1 MSTADGFNLLVLRGW
16 VDATWRMTK
25 PSGFGQ
31 FFEPLPLNSPDSRN
45 VEIKP
50 LFYGFDLHLARLYGF
65 YMFLPTISVGFAPQK
80 PSSDGP
86 GQPHGRLLRRRP
98 EIRPLRADHV

>member
-50 LFYGFDLHLARLYGF
+50 LFYGFDLHLARLFMVFICF
-65 YMFLPTISVGFAPQK
+65 YLPFL
-80 PSSDGP
+80 
-86 GQPHGRLLRRRP
+86 
-98 EIRPLRADHV
+98 